1 MLTFVETLAFPKNS
15 CYFIIGDNMDL
26 IYQNETLYI
35 YISTN
40 DNMDILKRFI
50 RIINDYDIEK
60 IVFKNQNA
68 QNTQLIKRLESEY
81 QKRKKGEI
89 IIL

>member
-1 MLTFVETLAFPKNS
+1 
-15 CYFIIGDNMDL
+15 MDL

>member
-1 MLTFVETLAFPKNS
+1 
-15 CYFIIGDNMDL
+15 MDL

-81 QKRKKGEI
+81 QKRKKGEKSWLHEKEVEI

>member
-15 CYFIIGDNMDL
+15 CYFTIGDNMDL

-40 DNMDILKRFI
+40 DNIDILKRFI

-68 QNTQLIKRLESEY
+68 QNTQLIKLLESEY

>member
-1 MLTFVETLAFPKNS
+1 MSCS

>member
-1 MLTFVETLAFPKNS
+1 
-15 CYFIIGDNMDL
+15 MDL

-68 QNTQLIKRLESEY
+68 QNTQLIKRLESKY